1 MHVSGESLMNHGSAV
16 VFYNI
21 FSARFLFE
29 LGINGIGSDTSWGE
43 GFIKF
48 FGLSFGGLCIDIAF
62 GVGLLIILYNLES

>member
-1 MHVSGESLMNHGSAV
+1 MHVSGESLMNDGSAV

-29 LGINGIGSDTSWGE
+29 LGINGIGSDIGWGE
-43 GFIKF
+43 GFTKF

-62 GVGLLIILYNLES
+62 GVGLLIILYNLEP